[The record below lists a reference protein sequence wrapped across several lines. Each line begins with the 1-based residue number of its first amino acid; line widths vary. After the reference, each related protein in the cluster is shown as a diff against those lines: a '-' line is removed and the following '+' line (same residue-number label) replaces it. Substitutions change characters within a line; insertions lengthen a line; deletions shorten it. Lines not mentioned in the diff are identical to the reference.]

1 MARTA
6 HIVRETS
13 ESHIELSLNLDG
25 TGKTDIDTS
34 VPFYNHMMNA
44 LGKHSL
50 IDLTIH
56 AHGDT
61 DIDVHHTV
69 EDTAIVFGEA
79 LKQALGDKRGIRRF
93 ADATVPLDE
102 ALAKAVV
109 DISGR
114 PYCVCSGEPDGFEYC
129 MIGGHFTGS
138 LVRHVME
145 SIAFH
150 AGICLHL
157 QVLADRDPAP
167 HRRSRIQGAR
177 AGAALRGR
185 AGSAHRRPDPQHEGR
200 TVMSGNDDRHGGD
213 DGFDDDIH
221 FSDEELE
228 AALDGFEKE
237 FRDSNA
243 AAGEPANDAAPTAP
257 QTMCRGFRSGT
268 GGRHRAAF
276 DDELQGLLGNKAK
289 AAVLITRVASARLL
303 AAFCQLSDVS
313 ADCIGSEEGAVAIL
327 RNLDGDGLK
336 SRHATSPSSCRACR
350 WCSPSTVRTSWRR
363 PSICKASRGRRSPRR
378 CCSHRRRRSWR
389 ICCLASPTRTA

>member
-138 LVRHVME
+138 LVRHAWNP
-145 SIAFH
+145 SPSTPASACTCRCSPAATPTTSPKPKFK
-150 AGICLHL
+150 A
-157 QVLADRDPAP
+157 LARALRFAVEPDP
-167 HRRSRIQGAR
+167 RIQG
-177 AGAALRGR
+177 
-185 AGSAHRRPDPQHEGR
+185 
-200 TVMSGNDDRHGGD
+200 
-213 DGFDDDIH
+213 
-221 FSDEELE
+221 
-228 AALDGFEKE
+228 
-237 FRDSNA
+237 
-243 AAGEPANDAAPTAP
+243 
-257 QTMCRGFRSGT
+257 
-268 GGRHRAAF
+268 
-276 DDELQGLLGNKAK
+276 
-289 AAVLITRVASARLL
+289 LI
-303 AAFCQLSDVS
+303 
-313 ADCIGSEEGAVAIL
+313 
-327 RNLDGDGLK
+327 
-336 SRHATSPSSCRACR
+336 
-350 WCSPSTVRTSWRR
+350 PST
-363 PSICKASRGRRSPRR
+363 KGA
-378 CCSHRRRRSWR
+378 
-389 ICCLASPTRTA
+389 L